1 LTPYSP
7 GLPGLLSLDLHTS
20 AMSEPAI
27 KPPVPS
33 STPPP
38 PAHGIRPDKETFL
51 AEENPFE
58 AMMERFDH
66 AAHLLNL
73 DPGLYKV
80 LRNPEKQIIVS
91 IPVLRDSGEVEVYT
105 GYRVLYNTS
114 RGPAKGGIRFDLN
127 VTLEEVKALAAW
139 MTWKCALVNIPFGG
153 SKGGV
158 VCDPTTMSMGE
169 LERVTRRYTSSIIET
184 LGPDSDV
191 PAPDVNT
198 NERVMAWIMD
208 TYSMHHRHTVTS
220 VVTGKPV
227 EMGGSLGRRE
237 ATGRGCMIVTRETLA
252 KLGMS
257 LKGAR
262 VAVQGFGNVGSVAAE
277 LMAREGGIIVA
288 VSDKSGGVYN
298 RQGLDI
304 PDVLQWVRE
313 KRQIAGYPKGEQISK
328 EAVLTVDC
336 DVVVPA
342 ATENVI
348 TRKNAPQIKAK
359 IICEGANGPTTAAAD
374 EILEKKGIFVI
385 PDILAN
391 AGGVTV
397 SYFEWVQDRGGY
409 FWDEDTV
416 NRRLESI
423 MTRSFHEVMGLVE
436 KHKASTRIAC
446 YMLAVDR
453 VAKMHRLRG
462 MYA

>member
-1 LTPYSP
+1 MTDIQSH
-7 GLPGLLSLDLHTS
+7 S
-20 AMSEPAI
+20 
-27 KPPVPS
+27 V
-33 STPPP
+33 
-38 PAHGIRPDKETFL
+38 IRPDKDHFL
-51 AEENPFE
+51 SEDNPFE

-66 AAHLLNL
+66 AAQLLNL

-91 IPVLRDSGEVEVYT
+91 IPIVRDNGEVEVYT

-139 MTWKCALVNIPFGG
+139 MTWKCAVVNIPFGG
-153 SKGGV
+153 AKGGV
-158 VCDPTTMSMGE
+158 VCDPTAMSMTE
-169 LERVTRRYTSSIIET
+169 LERVTRRYTASIIET

-208 TYSMHHRHTVTS
+208 TYSMHKRHTVTA

-227 EMGGSLGRRE
+227 ELGGSLGRRE
-237 ATGRGCMIVTRETLA
+237 ATGRGCMLVTRDALA
-252 KLGMS
+252 KLGLEMQH
-257 LKGAR
+257 AR
-262 VAVQGFGNVGSVAAE
+262 VAVQGFGNVGSIAAE
-277 LMAREGGIIVA
+277 LLVKAGATVVA
-288 VSDKSGGVYN
+288 VSDKTGGLFN
-298 RQGLDI
+298 PKGLDV
-304 PDVLQWVRE
+304 PDLIAWSRE
-313 KRQIAGYPKGEQISK
+313 RRQLAGYPRAEAITNEQ
-328 EAVLTVDC
+328 VLTTEC
-336 DVVVPA
+336 DVLLPA
-342 ATENVI
+342 ALENVI
-348 TRKNAPQIKAK
+348 TSKNANKIKAK
-359 IICEGANGPTTAAAD
+359 IICEGANGPTTAGAD
-374 EILEKKGIFVI
+374 KILEEKGVFVI

-409 FWDEDTV
+409 FWDEETV

-423 MTRSFHEVMGLVE
+423 ITRSFSEVVALAE
-436 KHKASTRIAC
+436 RHKVNTRIAA
-446 YMLAVDR
+446 YMLAIDR
-453 VAKMHRLRG
+453 VATMHRLRG